1 VSIESAVADVLE
13 RLSDGQVEALAAACE
28 QRERPHRAVTQ
39 VASGAPPGSH
49 DAITSLVSAWAA
61 SPQLTGQGIGLALR
75 IGLGARRDADA
86 RRSRAVW
93 TGPGASGEERLT
105 SAVLHELIATA
116 TERVLIISFAAY
128 TLTEVASDLEAAV
141 GRGCQ
146 VDVVFETEED
156 SAGAYSG
163 HQSKPFGAVTG
174 IHRWRW
180 PADLRAVGAVL
191 HAKLLVVDG
200 RRALVG
206 SANLTQRALT
216 ANLEAGVLIEDHDL
230 AGSLEGHV
238 RGLMSAGTLAPDGFT
253 GAPTKPGRSPCF
265 GPTNK

>member
-1 VSIESAVADVLE
+1 VNIESAVADALE
-13 RLSDGQVEALAAACE
+13 RLSDGQLEALAAACE
-28 QRERPHRAVTQ
+28 QRERPDGAITQ
-39 VASGAPPGSH
+39 VASGGSPGTY
-49 DAITSLVSAWAA
+49 DAIASLASAWAA
-61 SPQLTGQGIGLALR
+61 SPQLTGHGIGLALR

-86 RRSRAVW
+86 RRSRPVW

-105 SAVLHELIATA
+105 SAVLHELITNAI
-116 TERVLIISFAAY
+116 ERVLIVSFAAY

-141 GRGCQ
+141 GRGCR

-163 HQSKPFGAVTG
+163 HESKPFGTVTG
-174 IHRWRW
+174 IRRWRW
-180 PADLRAVGAVL
+180 PPEHRTAGAVL

-206 SANLTQRALT
+206 SANLTHRALT
-216 ANLEAGVLIEDHDL
+216 ANLEAGVLIEDHAL

-238 RGLMSAGTLAPDGFT
+238 RGLISAGTLVSTDSLG
-253 GAPTKPGRSPCF
+253 
-265 GPTNK
+265 

>member
-1 VSIESAVADVLE
+1 VNIEIAVADVLE
-13 RLSDGQVEALAAACE
+13 RLSDGQLEALAAACE
-28 QRERPHRAVTQ
+28 QRERPDGAVTQ
-39 VASGAPPGSH
+39 VASGASPGTH
-49 DAITSLVSAWAA
+49 DAIANLASAWAG

-163 HQSKPFGAVTG
+163 HQSKPFGTVTG

-180 PADLRAVGAVL
+180 PAEHRTAGAVL

-200 RRALVG
+200 RRALVS
-206 SANLTQRALT
+206 SANLTHRALT
-216 ANLEAGVLIEDHDL
+216 ANLEAGVLIEDHDV
-230 AGSLEGHV
+230 AAALEDHV
-238 RGLMSAGTLAPDGFT
+238 RGLIADGTLL
-253 GAPTKPGRSPCF
+253 GAE
-265 GPTNK
+265 